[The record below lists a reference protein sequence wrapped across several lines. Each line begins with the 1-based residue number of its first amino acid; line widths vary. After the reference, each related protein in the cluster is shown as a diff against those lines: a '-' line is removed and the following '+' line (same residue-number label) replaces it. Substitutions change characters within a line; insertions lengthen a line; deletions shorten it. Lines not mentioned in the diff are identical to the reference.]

1 MEVDAFQKE
10 EADGCH
16 VMEAEDTGR
25 GQEEEEGLHYQAN
38 LQLGSLLVVKS
49 GIYVILLISIFSS
62 KYILKQTTTC
72 SLLFRSSNVVAAK
85 RIRTYALVSDRRV
98 WKIKMKI

>member
-1 MEVDAFQKE
+1 MEVAPSTKVDAFQKE
-10 EADGCH
+10 DDGRH
-16 VMEAEDTGR
+16 AVEAEGKGR

-72 SLLFRSSNVVAAK
+72 SLLFRSSNAMQCNA
-85 RIRTYALVSDRRV
+85 
-98 WKIKMKI
+98 

>member
-1 MEVDAFQKE
+1 MLKFKMDASCE
-10 EADGCH
+10 
-16 VMEAEDTGR
+16 MEAGDPEREDR
-25 GQEEEEGLHYQAN
+25 GEEEGLHYQAN

-72 SLLFRSSNVVAAK
+72 SLIFRSSNVVAAK